1 MTESEWRTDINPGY
15 RTKTIRVG
23 NATIEINRP
32 MLAPEEQARAEA
44 RVIEAM
50 KGFTKERSNNNGQ
63 VGKGHDRRRKPQCRD
78 QGAGAQA

>member
-32 MLAPEEQARAEA
+32 ILAPEEQARAEA
-44 RVIEAM
+44 AVKQALM
-50 KGFTKERSNNNGQ
+50 NFGKELR
-63 VGKGHDRRRKPQCRD
+63 
-78 QGAGAQA
+78 